1 MKGITLFTII
11 SLITSFPSLSYAIT
25 ERKSIAY
32 SEKVFNKNKCLN
44 NEIINSWKVLVTGLK
59 DKDDEIKIKEVNN
72 FFNHNIKHQND
83 IDNWGSKDNWATP
96 FETMIQG
103 AGDCEDYATAKYK
116 TLRLLN
122 IPESRLKLHYV
133 KAKQGRSSITIPH
146 MVVTYK
152 NNRNEEIVLDNLVP
166 SLTPFKER
174 IDLIPVF
181 AFNNSNIWV
190 NNQPYNQDPQQ
201 RISHWKMFMERY
213 EKQAFTCLVE

>member
-1 MKGITLFTII
+1 
-11 SLITSFPSLSYAIT
+11 
-25 ERKSIAY
+25 
-32 SEKVFNKNKCLN
+32 
-44 NEIINSWKVLVTGLK
+44 
-59 DKDDEIKIKEVNN
+59 
-72 FFNHNIKHQND
+72 
-83 IDNWGSKDNWATP
+83 
-96 FETMIQG
+96 
-103 AGDCEDYATAKYK
+103 
-116 TLRLLN
+116 
-122 IPESRLKLHYV
+122 
-133 KAKQGRSSITIPH
+133 